1 MNSRAEWGRR
11 PTAPSPAKSSWRVA
25 NRIGDIFDRCTQSNR
40 RAVALLLLVSLFAF
54 LPGTFAIPVLDRD
67 EARFAVI
74 SQQMVETG
82 NLADVRIGTEWP
94 RTRPLGQHWL
104 QAAVVATADA
114 LGVRHATRVI
124 GLYRL
129 PSLGFG
135 LAAVLLTFWA
145 ALAFVGRRAALF
157 AALLLATSAAVGV
170 AARVAVPDAALLAAS
185 AAMIGA
191 LGRHYMRQGTP
202 AETGEA
208 PARPVDWRLAA
219 IFWGALAGAFF
230 IKGLITPIY
239 PALALAT
246 LIALDRSPRLLR
258 GFAPLQGLGACLAVG
273 LVWFLIRHYASGADW
288 PVPENIIGRVTPAF
302 PGLGIP
308 PGSYFLMFWGLFWP
322 AAPLA
327 ALAVP
332 VIWAARQLRAVR
344 YLLAWLVPAWVV
356 MEFLPA
362 KIPGYAVPLFP
373 AIAILVALAMERG
386 ALALS
391 NTRLVRLLWLW
402 PVIGALIAVLALLGL
417 ALFDRTTSLL
427 AWPLLLV
434 GFFAL
439 VAAAG
444 AVRELGLERAA
455 LLAMAGML
463 VSGFGVMQLIVPQM
477 RSVWI
482 SPRLASIANA
492 MTCAP
497 EAGPVTIGSAGYN
510 EPSLAFLLPGRL
522 RLLDG
527 AAAADF
533 LNEGGCRLV
542 FVERRQE
549 ARFVRRAES
558 LGMRIER
565 GVDID
570 GFEYTDGRR
579 LRISVYRKPGS

>member
-1 MNSRAEWGRR
+1 M
-11 PTAPSPAKSSWRVA
+11 
-25 NRIGDIFDRCTQSNR
+25 FDRCTESNR
-40 RAVALLLLVSLFAF
+40 RAVALLVLVSLLAF

-114 LGVRHATRVI
+114 LGVRHAPRII

-135 LAAVLLTFWA
+135 IAAVLLTFWA

-157 AALLLATSAAVGV
+157 AGLLLATSAAVGV

-191 LGRHYMRQGTP
+191 LGRHYMRQGGTGET
-202 AETGEA
+202 ETGSGLLPPVV
-208 PARPVDWRLAA
+208 PASDRVLA
-219 IFWGALAGAFF
+219 ILFWGALASAFF
-230 IKGLITPIY
+230 IKGLVTPIY

-246 LIALDRSPRLLR
+246 LIVLDRSPRLLR

-288 PVPENIIGRVTPAF
+288 PVPQNIVGRVTPAF
-302 PGLGIP
+302 AGLGIP

-332 VIWAARQLRAVR
+332 VIWQARGLRAVR
-344 YLLAWLVPAWVV
+344 YLLAWILPAWVV

-373 AIAILVALAMERG
+373 AIAILVALATERG
-386 ALALS
+386 AQALTH
-391 NTRLVRLLWLW
+391 TRLARLLWLW

-444 AVRELGLERAA
+444 AVRELGVERSA

-463 VSGFGVMQLIVPQM
+463 VSGFGVMQLVVPQM

-482 SPRLASIANA
+482 SPRLASVANA

-497 EAGPVTIGSAGYN
+497 EAGPLTIGSAGYN

-570 GFEYTDGRR
+570 GVEYTDGRS
-579 LRISVYRKPGS
+579 LRISVYRKPGN

>member
-1 MNSRAEWGRR
+1 MNTRAEWGRR
-11 PTAPSPAKSSWRVA
+11 TTAASPAKGSWRVA
-25 NRIGDIFDRCTQSNR
+25 NRIGDIFDSCTRSNG
-40 RAVALLLLVSLFAF
+40 RALALLVIVSLLAF
-54 LPGTFAIPVLDRD
+54 LPGTFAIPALDRD
-67 EARFAVI
+67 EARFALI
-74 SQQMVETG
+74 SRQMAETG
-82 NLADVRIGTEWP
+82 NLADVRIGTEWQ

-114 LGVRHATRVI
+114 VGVRHATRVI

-135 LAAVLLTFWA
+135 IAAVLLTFWA

-157 AALLLATSAAVGV
+157 AGLLLATSAAVGV
-170 AARVAVPDAALLAAS
+170 AARVAVPDAALLAAT

-191 LGRHYMRQGTP
+191 LGRQYMRESAS
-202 AETGEA
+202 AEAGRA
-208 PARPVDWRLAA
+208 IDRSADRRLAV

-230 IKGLITPIY
+230 IKGLTAPIY

-246 LIALDRSPRLLR
+246 LLVLDRSPRFLR
-258 GFAPLQGLGACLAVG
+258 ALAPLQGIGVCLAVG
-273 LVWFLIRHYASGADW
+273 LVWLLIRHYASGADW
-288 PVPENIIGRVTPAF
+288 PVPQNIIGKVTPAF
-302 PGLGIP
+302 PGLGAP
-308 PGSYFLMFWGLFWP
+308 PGAYLLMFWGLFWP

-332 VIWAARQLRAVR
+332 IIWKARRLRAVR
-344 YLLAWLVPAWVV
+344 YLLAWILPAWLVI
-356 MEFLPA
+356 EFLPA

-373 AIAILVALAMERG
+373 AIAILVALAVERG

-402 PVIGALIAVLALLGL
+402 PVIGALIAVMVLLGL

-427 AWPLLLV
+427 AWPLLLA

-444 AVRELGLERAA
+444 AVRELGIERSA

-463 VSGFGVMQLIVPQM
+463 VSGFGVMQFAVPQM
-477 RSVWI
+477 RSLWI
-482 SPRLASIANA
+482 SPRLAAVASA
-492 MTCAP
+492 MSCAP
-497 EAGPVTIGSAGYN
+497 EAGTLTVGSAGYN

-533 LNEGGCRLV
+533 LNEGGCRLA

-565 GVDID
+565 GVDVD

-579 LRISVYRKPGS
+579 LRISVYRKPGG